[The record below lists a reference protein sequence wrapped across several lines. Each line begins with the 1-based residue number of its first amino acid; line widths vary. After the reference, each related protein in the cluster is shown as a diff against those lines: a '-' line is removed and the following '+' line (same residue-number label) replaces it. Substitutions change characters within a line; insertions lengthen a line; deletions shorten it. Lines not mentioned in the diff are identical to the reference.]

1 MTCASCQESI
11 TDRAMKAK
19 DQVSSILI
27 STFKFAKKQL
37 TKNKTLV
44 FEEKSLKKEEKSHEG
59 KINKFDFSVLLVTIQ
74 LSSTITSITLSAVAV
89 REASKMSPFTPSK
102 NLLMNLIAI
111 SCTHC
116 PSTQSKNF
124 WTNSTCDTEFGEFV
138 TAATF
143 GHLIFM
149 QTQGKML
156 QPKMPQKTHTCTQ
169 SPK

>member
-74 LSSTITSITLSAVAV
+74 LSSTITSITLSAVAA
-89 REASKMSPFTPSK
+89 REASKMSP
-102 NLLMNLIAI
+102 
-111 SCTHC
+111 
-116 PSTQSKNF
+116 STQSKNF
-124 WTNSTCDTEFGEFV
+124 G
-138 TAATF
+138 
-143 GHLIFM
+143 
-149 QTQGKML
+149 
-156 QPKMPQKTHTCTQ
+156 
-169 SPK
+169 